1 MRCNNAVSEHGKCGR
16 RGSEDGMWMGCV
28 NGVPIT
34 LLMPGPRLPGGGET
48 FQGNESRV
56 TISGCLSANRKNS
69 SLAHLH
75 LIYGEACLLGVAPHK
90 LITRVTLGLRL
101 RVYLF
106 FLRVYLERET
116 KLLFYY
122 HYLGS
127 VRMLTVSKIPKI
139 LVQENI

>member
-1 MRCNNAVSEHGKCGR
+1 MRCKNAVSEHGKCGR

-28 NGVPIT
+28 NSVPIT
-34 LLMPGPRLPGGGET
+34 LLTPGPRRPGGGKT
-48 FQGNESRV
+48 SQGNESRV
-56 TISGCLSANRKNS
+56 TISGCLSADRKNS

-75 LIYGEACLLGVAPHK
+75 RINGEACLLGLAPHK
-90 LITRVTLGLRL
+90 LITRVTLGLCL

-106 FLRVYLERET
+106 FLRVYLEIEI

-127 VRMLTVSKIPKI
+127 VLMLTVSKIPKI